1 VILIGLVLLI
11 VAAVFGLDLLWKN
24 TFPVNDTLVFGQSLG
39 IHTAR
44 GFFLVGVITG
54 AVLLLGI
61 SLILSGIHRKG
72 RKVIQRRKDKK
83 ETGKTHEDRDQLAA
97 DNADLRRQLDDKHSS
112 PAPAQGEQHA
122 TAAGEESS
130 RAGATKTD
138 KSR

>member
-1 VILIGLVLLI
+1 LVLLI

-24 TFPVNDTLVFGQSLG
+24 TFSVNDTVVFGQSLG

-44 GFFLVGVITG
+44 GFFLIGVITG
-54 AVLLLGI
+54 AVLLLGV

-97 DNADLRRQLDDKHSS
+97 DNADLRDQLDDKHTS
-112 PAPAQGEQHA
+112 PAPAQGEQRA
-122 TAAGEESS
+122 TVVSEDSS
-130 RAGATKTD
+130 RAGATKAW
-138 KSR
+138 

>member
-1 VILIGLVLLI
+1 MILIGLVLLI

-24 TFPVNDTLVFGQSLG
+24 TFPVNGTLVFGQSLG

-44 GFFLVGVITG
+44 GFFLIGVITG

-83 ETGKTHEDRDQLAA
+83 ETGKTHEDRDQLVA
-97 DNADLRRQLDDKHSS
+97 DNAELRRQLDDKHDSG
-112 PAPAQGEQHA
+112 PAEQREQHA
-122 TAAGEESS
+122 PAASEESS